1 MANDGNRNT
10 SLKADA
16 TCTAT
21 RKESSPWCR
30 YKLIHHQRPA
40 AAAAAVT
47 IVAVLGALTTVVVAV
62 SLLLSTAV
70 SRLPRLLHAVLLLQL
85 RLLLLRL

>member
-21 RKESSPWCR
+21 TKESSPWCR

-40 AAAAAVT
+40 AAAAVT
-47 IVAVLGALTTVVVAV
+47 IVAVLVALTTVVVAV